1 MGSRKSSHQVNL
13 QRWPRGWGDD
23 LGSLGLGTWRGLT
36 HFVTSSVTQ
45 AHAHP
50 YHVAH
55 VLAAVLPSRP
65 QLRDAWG
72 RGCPTQAAGALE
84 RQHVGLKREPS
95 WCSSRA
101 RPMAKLRAA
110 QPRGTGHLREYV
122 PGSRPLCPEGST
134 PSRAWG
140 IQSLKHYP
148 GEPKP
153 TLCSGSD

>member
-55 VLAAVLPSRP
+55 VLAAALPSRP

-72 RGCPTQAAGALE
+72 RGLP
-84 RQHVGLKREPS
+84 H
-95 WCSSRA
+95 
-101 RPMAKLRAA
+101 
-110 QPRGTGHLREYV
+110 
-122 PGSRPLCPEGST
+122 PGSRGSGKAARG
-134 PSRAWG
+134 PQERAELVLQ
-140 IQSLKHYP
+140 QSTSYGQAQGSSATRDRAPP
-148 GEPKP
+148 GVRARLQASLP
-153 TLCSGSD
+153 